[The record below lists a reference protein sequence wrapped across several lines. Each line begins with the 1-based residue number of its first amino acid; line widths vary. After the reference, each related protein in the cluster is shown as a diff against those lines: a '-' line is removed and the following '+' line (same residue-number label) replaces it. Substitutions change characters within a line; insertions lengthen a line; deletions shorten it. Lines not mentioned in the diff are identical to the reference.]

1 MNPSLRTLVVPLIL
15 GFGTMALAQQEVP
28 EVTVEPINDHLY
40 MLIGMGG
47 NIALSVGE
55 DATFI
60 VDDQMA
66 PIVPKLQAAIAQIT
80 DREVDFVLNT
90 HWHFDHTG
98 GNELLGEAGA
108 LIVAHDNVYARMSAP
123 QTNTFFNSTRPPS
136 PEVARPV
143 VTFDN
148 TTTIRLNGDTIM
160 VTHVPNAHTDGDVHV
175 FFKES
180 NVYHLGDTYFTATY
194 PFFDL
199 DSGGSMDGM
208 IASAERVL
216 AFADADAKIVP
227 GHGPISGVEKLRE
240 YRDMLVTVRA
250 RVAKLIAEGATFEQV
265 LAADPTRE
273 YEAAWGGSEFM
284 PAERWLMIVYRDLR
298 KTR

>member
-1 MNPSLRTLVVPLIL
+1 MKSTCYPTVL
-15 GFGTMALAQQEVP
+15 GLALALAAPVMAQQEVP
-28 EVTVEPINDHLY
+28 DIQVEPINDHLY
-40 MLIGMGG
+40 MLVGMGG
-47 NIALSVGE
+47 NIALSTGK

-66 PIVPKLQAAIAQIT
+66 PIVPKLKAAIADIT
-80 DREVDFVLNT
+80 PREVDFILNT

-108 LIVAHDNVYARMSAP
+108 LIVAHDNVYTRMSTP

-148 TTTIRLNGDTIM
+148 TTTIRLNGDTIH

-175 FFKES
+175 FFEES
-180 NVYHLGDTYFTATY
+180 NVYHLGDTYFTQTFPY
-194 PFFDL
+194 FDL
-199 DSGGSMDGM
+199 DSNGSLDGM

-216 AFADADAKIVP
+216 GFADEDAIIIP
-227 GHGPISGVEKLRE
+227 GHGPISGIDRLRE

-250 RVAKLIAEGATFEQV
+250 RVAKLIERGATFEQV
-265 LAADPTRE
+265 LAAQPTRDFE
-273 YEAAWGGSEFM
+273 DEWGGSEFM
-284 PAERWLMIVYRDLR
+284 PAERWLTIVYRDLS
-298 KTR
+298 KTE